1 MKQVVLSIAVAFFLW
16 TVMFS
21 PLTAPYLNFWWAM
34 TASAVTLTTLATLFA
49 PRWWERIRFSLT
61 DILLGVAIAVALW
74 SFFWVGDKLSQL
86 MFDFARPQVDT
97 IYGMKEGTSSLL
109 LTFLL
114 LFIIGPAE
122 EIFWRGY
129 MQDSLSKRWGAD
141 RGFLAATA
149 VYALVHIG
157 SMNFML
163 VMAALVAGVVWGLL
177 YRFFPGRFAAIIVSH
192 ALWDVAVFVWFPI
205 M

>member
-21 PLTAPYLNFWWAM
+21 PFTAPYLNFWWAM

-129 MQDSLSKRWGAD
+129 VQDSLSKRWGAD
-141 RGFLAATA
+141 RGFLAATV

>member
-129 MQDSLSKRWGAD
+129 VQDSLSKRWGAD

-149 VYALVHIG
+149 VYAFVHIG

-163 VMAALVAGVVWGLL
+163 VMAALVAGIVWGLL